1 MIIPHD
7 VQAVPLWQVALLVG
21 LVYVAHGLVKSYR
34 ARARSTP
41 LGCPP
46 RPSWLFGM
54 SRLIMNNP
62 DASSMYEAWV
72 HQFGTVFK
80 IPGPMGNT
88 RVILTDPKAV
98 AHFYSVDT
106 CTYVQTKLSR
116 VSIENLVRSL
126 LVWTPPCV
134 KFKLCRMDLAW
145 TRAIV
150 GGGRVSQE
158 VRVTVRCM

>member
-7 VQAVPLWQVALLVG
+7 LQVGPLWQVALTVA
-21 LVYVAHGLVKSYR
+21 LVYVAHKLVKSYR
-34 ARARSTP
+34 AHARSTP

-54 SRLIMNNP
+54 SKLNINNYS
-62 DASSMYEAWV
+62 AISMYTAGV

-134 KFKLCRMDLAW
+134 RLKLCRIDLAW

-158 VRVTVRCM
+158 VRVTVRCV